1 MGIFKNKKI
10 IKDQQELIDSLYIE
24 RKALKATIERQ
35 AKAIESLLEELE
47 KKEKCECK
55 ENKKVADKKPIKKTK
70 TNETKG
76 EVKNAKA
83 RRKQ

>member
-10 IKDQQELIDSLYIE
+10 IKEQQELIDSLFIE
-24 RKALKATIERQ
+24 RKALKRKIDEQ
-35 AKAIESLLEELE
+35 AREIESLLEE
-47 KKEKCECK
+47 KEKCECK
-55 ENKKVADKKPIKKTK
+55 EKKIKKVADKKPIKKAK
-70 TNETKG
+70 TNESKG